1 MTRTMFSSIILFL
14 AMGLTACGGDGDEPA
29 SGGDVALKLSK
40 QAIEAPADGLST
52 SFELTTTQDWAVYAD
67 DNCKEWVTL
76 SPANG
81 TSRSATVSVRI
92 AKNTD
97 YAARQGRIVAMSGT
111 ARAAIDVSQQAAERP
126 ATDPSIKGPEGYEL
140 VWNDEFDSG
149 TTLGSSWTHEIWPA
163 GRVNNELQ
171 AYVNGTSPRG
181 DRVTEI
187 ADGTL
192 RIHCFKEDGKI
203 YSGRVYAKVRQGWK
217 YGYFEAAIKLP
228 KGKGT
233 WPAFWM
239 MPVNFTNWPG
249 DGEIDIME
257 AVGYQ
262 PDRVWSTIH
271 CNKYNNGGTATES
284 RSTTLQ
290 NAYTAFHKYALLWT
304 EDKMTFYVDGKE
316 LLTYRDDGTGRDA
329 WPFTAAFYPI
339 LNLAWGGDWGGAQGV
354 DESFLPATMEV
365 DYVRVFQKRP

>member
-14 AMGLTACGGDGDEPA
+14 AMGSTACGGDSDEPA
-29 SGGDVALKLSK
+29 SGSDVALKLSK

-81 TSRSATVSVRI
+81 TSRSATVNVRI

-203 YSGRVYAKVRQGWK
+203 YSGCARAG
-217 YGYFEAAIKLP
+217 
-228 KGKGT
+228 
-233 WPAFWM
+233 
-239 MPVNFTNWPG
+239 
-249 DGEIDIME
+249 
-257 AVGYQ
+257 
-262 PDRVWSTIH
+262 S
-271 CNKYNNGGTATES
+271 TATS
-284 RSTTLQ
+284 RPPSSCRR
-290 NAYTAFHKYALLWT
+290 ARAH
-304 EDKMTFYVDGKE
+304 
-316 LLTYRDDGTGRDA
+316 GR
-329 WPFTAAFYPI
+329 PS
-339 LNLAWGGDWGGAQGV
+339 G
-354 DESFLPATMEV
+354 
-365 DYVRVFQKRP
+365 